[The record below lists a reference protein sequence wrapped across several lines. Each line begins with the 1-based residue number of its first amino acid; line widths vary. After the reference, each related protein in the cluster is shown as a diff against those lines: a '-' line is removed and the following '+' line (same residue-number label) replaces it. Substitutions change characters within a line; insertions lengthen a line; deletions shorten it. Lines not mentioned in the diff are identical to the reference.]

1 MKKLHENYKAKFEFE
16 VLSGGMIIGEQ
27 VQPIC
32 KIAPYIQNEY
42 KRVEALTGVVFGI
55 DYLWHINNP
64 EESDWMMNSEKPAIA
79 LCIFR
84 EYYPLRQIDFA
95 RDLQYALKYEGRDLN
110 DDEAYRHL
118 LEKYSIQPEAFY
130 SKLKTDEY
138 LEMANY
144 EFALCRQLNADS
156 FPQVFLQL
164 SESKFYLL
172 TKGFASYDE
181 LSARVENILKEIA
194 GA

>member
-1 MKKLHENYKAKFEFE
+1 
-16 VLSGGMIIGEQ
+16 
-27 VQPIC
+27 
-32 KIAPYIQNEY
+32 
-42 KRVEALTGVVFGI
+42 
-55 DYLWHINNP
+55 
-64 EESDWMMNSEKPAIA
+64 MNSEKPAIA

-95 RDLQYALKYEGRDLN
+95 WDLQYALKYEGRDLN

-130 SKLKTDEY
+130 SKLKAVEY

-172 TKGFASYDE
+172 TKGFTSYDD